1 MAVHWGRRGGC
12 ARLGLRPSAASSR
25 LAVIALLV
33 LLLLFAFP
41 CAGAQSAA
49 SQSVVK
55 LVTFRFG
62 DPLLDIL
69 FKNIFAGLRAS
80 FYSRKFI
87 VGEDVSVEIVHK
99 ITKKTDYP
107 SDLSTALSDKGIYAL
122 VGHCGD
128 QLLQNVKDVL
138 AEHDVVAFAPFTGS
152 GVVRGWNPNVYFLR
166 ADPATELL
174 ALLRFAVAR
183 LRVLRM
189 GFTYPRNILF
199 WRQRV
204 RAGRAC
210 DVGGG
215 LRAERRL
222 RCAGCWARW
231 GRPEGVRCCVGAVC
245 CDLDAGCDC
254 VWLADTRHREVH
266 CEDAG
271 GRTHRWCVPAGSLG
285 GAGRCF

>member
-1 MAVHWGRRGGC
+1 MQKENGT
-12 ARLGLRPSAASSR
+12 L
-25 LAVIALLV
+25 ALLT
-33 LLLLFAFP
+33 
-41 CAGAQSAA
+41 Q
-49 SQSVVK
+49 
-55 LVTFRFG
+55 FG
-62 DPLLDIL
+62 DTYLNTVLPV
-69 FKNIFAGLRAS
+69 LRR
-80 FYSRKFI
+80 F
-87 VGEDVSVEIVHK
+87 
-99 ITKKTDYP
+99 
-107 SDLSTALSDKGIYAL
+107 
-122 VGHCGD
+122 
-128 QLLQNVKDVL
+128 
-138 AEHDVVAFAPFTGS
+138 DVVAFAPLTALS
-152 GVVRGWNPNVYFLR
+152 AVRGWNPNMYFLC
-166 ADPATELL
+166 ADPATEPPAL
-174 ALLRFAVAR
+174 ARFAVAR

-271 GRTHRWCVPAGSLG
+271 GRTHRWRVPAGSLG